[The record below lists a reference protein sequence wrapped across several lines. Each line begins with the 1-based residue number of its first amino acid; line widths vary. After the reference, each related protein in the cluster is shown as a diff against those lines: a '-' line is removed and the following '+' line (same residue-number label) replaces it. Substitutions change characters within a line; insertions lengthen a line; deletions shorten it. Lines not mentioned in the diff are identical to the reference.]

1 MKKFFSKKSAKIVC
15 SFLMTV
21 CMLLALFPLSGGFKA
36 CALTEGEIF
45 YVDTHSNAV
54 NSFTGGAYR
63 SGGNTVRFLKTKT
76 NEKNMLLYSTRC
88 RLQPNKIQGNTSKK
102 RSLLS

>member
-1 MKKFFSKKSAKIVC
+1 MKKFFSKKSAKIIC

-76 NEKNMLLYSTRC
+76 NEKICYC
-88 RLQPNKIQGNTSKK
+88 I
-102 RSLLS
+102 